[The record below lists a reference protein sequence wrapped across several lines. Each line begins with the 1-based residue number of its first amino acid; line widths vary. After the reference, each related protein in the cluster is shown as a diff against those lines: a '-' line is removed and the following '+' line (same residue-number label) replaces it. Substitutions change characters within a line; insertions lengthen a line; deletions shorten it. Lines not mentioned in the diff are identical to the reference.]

1 MMKMKTLREDQSDHP
16 SADDMELMM
25 ECVEEE
31 LMPWQKEANEQAESE
46 YAAVCKQ
53 IEDAKRKLIEKQME
67 RRLEMERQLAEQ
79 AAAEPV
85 AVPAAVLNHA
95 IEPPDA
101 SKWDRPEVFVS
112 V

>member
-1 MMKMKTLREDQSDHP
+1 MKMKTLQEDQSDHP

-85 AVPAAVLNHA
+85 QPLPVQSHV

-101 SKWDRPEVFVS
+101 SKWERPEVFVS